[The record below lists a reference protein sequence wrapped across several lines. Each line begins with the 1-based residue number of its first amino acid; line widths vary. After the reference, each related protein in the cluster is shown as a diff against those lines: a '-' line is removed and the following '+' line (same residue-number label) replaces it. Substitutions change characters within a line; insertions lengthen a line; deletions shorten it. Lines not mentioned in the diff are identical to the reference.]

1 MSGGLRQDGRK
12 QLLFCKK
19 VAKKLLVLRGVA
31 MVWAGSTILHVASAD
46 AELYFALPVLI
57 YRFQLLALYPVAI
70 RFYLTTA

>member
-31 MVWAGSTILHVASAD
+31 MVWTGSTILHAARAD
-46 AELYFALPVLI
+46 GGLYFALPVPI
-57 YRFQLLALYPVAI
+57 YRFTGQG
-70 RFYLTTA
+70 TADN